1 MYRAYAQDAQARINL
16 GIRRRLAPLLGNSR
30 RKIELMNGL
39 LLSLPGTPVVYYGD
53 EIGMG
58 DNFYLGDRNGVRT
71 PMQWSPDRNAGFSRA
86 NSQRLYFPVII
97 DPEYH
102 FEAINVEVQHSNPQS
117 LLWWMK
123 RTLSLRKQH
132 KAFGRGS
139 LEFLYP
145 DNNKILAFL
154 RTYGEER
161 ILVVANLSR
170 FAQHAELSLPAL
182 RGLHPVE
189 MSGRSAFPPV
199 GDGPYPLSLGPHGF
213 FWFALEKAPP
223 TTKPVHLASAPEA
236 WPEVAWTEE
245 GQAQFAEDLGRLL
258 TPVLPTVLRA
268 RSWFWGKS
276 RDLIRA
282 EIVDAIA
289 VTELSAI
296 ALIQADYADGEPE
309 RYLLPVAAALGARGE
324 ELAAHDPGGVLAR
337 IKDER
342 GASVGVLYDAVR
354 DRAFGESLL
363 DVMGRRSGIKGRQG
377 ELEGWSDRQLRKT
390 RAVQRDRVPGQVTVS
405 AGDASVTFGSRF
417 ILRLIRRPEGE
428 HPDLEIVAFLAER
441 GFAHC
446 PPVRGVMAY
455 RTEAGASTLAVLQDY
470 VTHETDGWLVT
481 LDELGRYSERILTGS
496 PAPPLPADGIIE
508 LAARDVPADVRHAI
522 GPFLTTVELL
532 ARRTAEMHTTLAS
545 DPVDPRFAPE
555 PFSALYQRS
564 LVQSVR
570 NLGRSV
576 LQRLRRRL
584 RTLPETVQADAQ
596 RAVAL
601 EAEILKRSRA
611 AFETRFRSK
620 RIRYHGNYHL
630 GRVLYTGRDFVM
642 LFFEGEPGRPL
653 AERRIKRSP
662 LRDVASML
670 RSFHYV
676 TAHALSG
683 RVSSGAVRGEDIPVL
698 EPALRAWRA
707 WVGAAF
713 LRQYLQTAAGQP
725 FAPAGPDE
733 LRASLTG
740 YLLEKTLHE
749 IGYELDQRPEWV
761 TIPLSELLD
770 LMKG

>member
-1 MYRAYAQDAQARINL
+1 
-16 GIRRRLAPLLGNSR
+16 
-30 RKIELMNGL
+30 
-39 LLSLPGTPVVYYGD
+39 
-53 EIGMG
+53 
-58 DNFYLGDRNGVRT
+58 
-71 PMQWSPDRNAGFSRA
+71 MQWSPDRNAGFSRA

-102 FEAINVEVQHSNPQS
+102 FEAINVEVQASNPQS

-123 RTLSLRKQH
+123 RTLSLRKQY

-154 RTYGEER
+154 RTHGEER

-170 FAQHAELSLPAL
+170 FSQHAELSLPAL

-189 MSGRSAFPPV
+189 MSGRSAFPPI
-199 GDGPYPLSLGPHGF
+199 GDGPYSISLGPHGF
-213 FWFALEKAPP
+213 FWFALERAAP
-223 TTKPVHLASAPEA
+223 TTKPRHVPSAPAA
-236 WPEVAWTEE
+236 WPEVTWTEDWRE
-245 GQAQFAEDLGRLL
+245 HFTEDLGRRLAS
-258 TPVLPTVLRA
+258 VLPEALRS

-282 EIVDAIA
+282 EIVDAIP
-289 VTELSAI
+289 VSELSAL
-296 ALIQADYADGEPE
+296 ALVQADYVDGEPE
-309 RYLLPVAAALGARGE
+309 RYLLPVAAALGPRGE
-324 ELAAHDPGGVLAR
+324 ELAAHDPGAVLAR
-337 IKDER
+337 LRDDQ
-342 GASVGVLYDAVR
+342 GAPAGVLYDAIR
-354 DRAFGESLL
+354 DRVFCESVL
-363 DVMGRRSGIKGRQG
+363 DVMGRRSALKGTRG
-377 ELEGWSDRQLRKT
+377 ELEGWSDRHIRKT
-390 RAVQRDRVPGQVTVS
+390 RALQADRVPGQVTVS
-405 AGDASVTFGSRF
+405 AGEASVTFGSRF
-417 ILRLIRRPEGE
+417 ILRLIRRPEDE
-428 HPDLEIVAFLAER
+428 HPDLEVVAFLAEH
-441 GFAHC
+441 GFTYC
-446 PPVRGVMAY
+446 PPVRGVIAY
-455 RTEAGASTLAVLQDY
+455 KTPSGTSTLAVLQDY
-470 VTHETDGWLVT
+470 VTHETDGWQVA

-496 PAPPLPADGIIE
+496 AAPPIPAETTAELAGRELPAE
-508 LAARDVPADVRHAI
+508 VRQAM
-522 GPFLTTVELL
+522 GPFLATVELL
-532 ARRTAEMHTTLAS
+532 AQRTAEMHVTLAS
-545 DPVDPRFAPE
+545 DPADPRFAPE

-576 LQRLRRRL
+576 LHRLRRRL
-584 RTLPETVQADAQ
+584 RTLPEAVQADAQ
-596 RAVAL
+596 KAIGL

-611 AFETRFRSK
+611 AFETRLRSK

-642 LFFEGEPGRPL
+642 LFFEGEPGRSL

-683 RVSSGAVRGEDIPVL
+683 RVSSGAVRAEDIPVL

-713 LRQYLQTAAGQP
+713 LRRYLQTAAGQP
-725 FAPAGPDE
+725 FAPASPEE

-740 YLLEKTLHE
+740 FLLERTLHE
-749 IGYELDQRPEWV
+749 IGYELEQRPEWV

>member
-1 MYRAYAQDAQARINL
+1 VDEADAEPAQA
-16 GIRRRLAPLLGNSR
+16 
-30 RKIELMNGL
+30 
-39 LLSLPGTPVVYYGD
+39 VQ
-53 EIGMG
+53 
-58 DNFYLGDRNGVRT
+58 GVRT
-71 PMQWSPDRNAGFSRA
+71 RQ
-86 NSQRLYFPVII
+86 
-97 DPEYH
+97 
-102 FEAINVEVQHSNPQS
+102 
-117 LLWWMK
+117 
-123 RTLSLRKQH
+123 
-132 KAFGRGS
+132 

-170 FAQHAELSLPAL
+170 FSQHAELSLPTL

-199 GDGPYPLSLGPHGF
+199 GDGPYPISLGPHGF
-213 FWFALEKAPP
+213 FWFAMEKAPP
-223 TTKPVHLASAPEA
+223 TTKPVHLPSAPEA
-236 WPEVAWTEE
+236 WPEVAWTEDWRE
-245 GQAQFAEDLGRLL
+245 HFAEGLGPRLAS
-258 TPVLPTVLRA
+258 VLPAVLRS

-282 EIVDAIA
+282 EIVDAMA
-289 VTELSAI
+289 VTDLSAI
-296 ALIQADYADGEPE
+296 ALVQVDYVDGEPE
-309 RYLLPVAAALGARGE
+309 RYLLPVAAALGPRAE
-324 ELAAHDPGGVLAR
+324 ELAAHEPGAVLAR
-337 IKDER
+337 LKDDK
-342 GASVGVLYDAVR
+342 GASAGVLSDAIR
-354 DRAFGESLL
+354 DRAFGEALL
-363 DVMGRRSGIKGRQG
+363 DVMGRRAAIKGRRG

-390 RAVQRDRVPGQVTVS
+390 RAVQADRGPGQVTVS

-417 ILRLIRRPEGE
+417 ILRLIRRPEDE
-428 HPDLEIVAFLAER
+428 HPDLEVVSFLADH
-441 GFAHC
+441 GFKHC
-446 PPVRGVMAY
+446 PPVRGGMAY
-455 RTEAGASTLAVLQDY
+455 RTAGAASTLAVLQDY
-470 VTHETDGWLVT
+470 VAHETDGWQVT
-481 LDELGRYSERILTGS
+481 LDELGRYCERILTGS
-496 PAPPLPADGIIE
+496 PGPPLPAEGLIE
-508 LAARDVPADVRHAI
+508 LAGREIPTDVRQAA

-532 ARRTAEMHTTLAS
+532 GQRTAEMHITLAS

-584 RTLPETVQADAQ
+584 RTLPEAVQADAQ
-596 RAVAL
+596 RVASL

-611 AFETRFRSK
+611 AFETRFQSK

-683 RVSSGAVRGEDIPVL
+683 RVSSGAVRAEDIPVL

-707 WVGAAF
+707 WMGAAF

-725 FAPAGPDE
+725 FAPATPAE

-761 TIPLSELLD
+761 SIPLSELLD